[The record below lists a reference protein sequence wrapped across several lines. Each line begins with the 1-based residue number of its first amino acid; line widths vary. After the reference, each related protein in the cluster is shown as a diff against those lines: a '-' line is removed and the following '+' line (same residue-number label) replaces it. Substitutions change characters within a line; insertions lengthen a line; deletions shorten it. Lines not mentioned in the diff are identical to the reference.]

1 MCRGTQ
7 RPRISPALVLRLD
20 IESEVLDHVIGEQL
34 PAHRLDALARLV
46 LARPLDAHLDV
57 LADSHVDDLAKA
69 ERGKTLLDRDPL
81 GVVDHR
87 LGSNNH
93 ARDHG
98 RRPRREI
105 RSTGG
110 PDARRGRAPER
121 AHASM
126 RKRGADTCWGPRA
139 EGMGAVGRMGA
150 EDPPRGSGRDLLIMV
165 RSSAWAGTAA
175 CRRDAGKR
183 PGIASA
189 SASPRRRGGGA
200 GPTPFSNPGAPTHR
214 RRTAL
219 SKAP

>member
-98 RRPRREI
+98 RRPRRET

-110 PDARRGRAPER
+110 PDARCGLAPER
-121 AHASM
+121 APAALHN
-126 RKRGADTCWGPRA
+126 RGEDIYWGNHTQGLV
-139 EGMGAVGRMGA
+139 E
-150 EDPPRGSGRDLLIMV
+150 
-165 RSSAWAGTAA
+165 
-175 CRRDAGKR
+175 
-183 PGIASA
+183 
-189 SASPRRRGGGA
+189 
-200 GPTPFSNPGAPTHR
+200 
-214 RRTAL
+214 
-219 SKAP
+219 

>member
-20 IESEVLDHVIGEQL
+20 IESEVHEHVIGEQL

-81 GVVDHR
+81 GVVDYR

-93 ARDHG
+93 PRDHG

-126 RKRGADTCWGPRA
+126 RKRGAEAATTQ
-139 EGMGAVGRMGA
+139 MGRMGA
-150 EDPPRGSGRDLLIMV
+150 EDPPRGSGRDRRIMV
-165 RSSAWAGTAA
+165 RSSAWAATAA
-175 CRRDAGKR
+175 CRR
-183 PGIASA
+183 
-189 SASPRRRGGGA
+189 GA
-200 GPTPFSNPGAPTHR
+200 GTVLGMVS
-214 RRTAL
+214 
-219 SKAP
+219 

>member
-93 ARDHG
+93 PRNHGSFLGLGGNSCLPTRRWYAARY
-98 RRPRREI
+98 
-105 RSTGG
+105 
-110 PDARRGRAPER
+110 
-121 AHASM
+121 
-126 RKRGADTCWGPRA
+126 RKRVCVTTS
-139 EGMGAVGRMGA
+139 
-150 EDPPRGSGRDLLIMV
+150 SG
-165 RSSAWAGTAA
+165 
-175 CRRDAGKR
+175 
-183 PGIASA
+183 
-189 SASPRRRGGGA
+189 RRGGSDSLSQ
-200 GPTPFSNPGAPTHR
+200 PERVSQS
-214 RRTAL
+214 RTNCL
-219 SKAP
+219 S